1 MLITLTISATISAGS
16 TAEPARLRNS
26 LIRCCREW
34 EEKVES
40 SPKGKGAPEILEAER
55 MIWHSIP
62 TATWCSA
69 WAEAPS
75 DSIPAPKNSHRGL
88 PEATCLEWVQGA
100 TSGISTKDYSSWT

>member
-1 MLITLTISATISAGS
+1 GL
-16 TAEPARLRNS
+16 TAEPVRRRNS
-26 LIRCCREW
+26 LIRCCRGW

-40 SPKGKGAPEILEAER
+40 SLKDKGAPETRGAER

-62 TATWCSA
+62 TATWCLA

-88 PEATCLEWVQGA
+88 PEATCLEWVRAA
-100 TSGISTKDYSSWT
+100 TSGISTKDCSSWT